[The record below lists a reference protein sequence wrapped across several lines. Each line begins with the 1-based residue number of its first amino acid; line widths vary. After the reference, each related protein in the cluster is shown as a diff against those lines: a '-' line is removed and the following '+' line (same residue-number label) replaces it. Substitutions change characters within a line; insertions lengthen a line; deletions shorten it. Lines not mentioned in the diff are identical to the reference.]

1 MAKVYEIFTSEDI
14 ISGQQEVVT
23 ATAWSDNSTTLSTF
37 FTSSTQSG
45 SSGEYYLDIYDKN
58 ISGDADTSAD
68 PTGVSQFSIA
78 YGHIDGSGSKKTTGG
93 RDGDSP
99 TNAIFSQYSQLLLE
113 NDTTTWRTNDA
124 SGTERVVEHIYSI
137 NFNRARAKEALD
149 PGNWELTLS
158 SSNARPP
165 ITLIDDSGDNAG
177 TTGIAGKNYY
187 IISGTLG
194 AAGNY
199 NTTLKF
205 GKFYPEQGM
214 MIMDAG
220 LISSHSLG
228 GKDGVGTRSGS
239 NKMDYPNEPA
249 KLYNHIKAGAFFKAR
264 NAQTITSTYYFCRIK
279 NRDFNFSN
287 NPTFVTGSDGSLKH
301 SAMKKN
307 PQTYI
312 TTIGM
317 YNNAN
322 ELLAVAKLSKPLLKN
337 FLREALVKVKLEY

>member
-1 MAKVYEIFTSEDI
+1 MAKVYEIFTSDDI
-14 ISGQQEVVT
+14 IAGQQEIVT
-23 ATAWSDNSTTLSTF
+23 ATAWSNNSTTLATF

-45 SSGEYYLDIYDKN
+45 SSGEYYLDLYDK
-58 ISGDADTSAD
+58 DTNTDSTA
-68 PTGVSQFSIA
+68 VSQLSIA

-93 RDGDSP
+93 RSGDSA

-113 NDTTTWRTNDA
+113 NDTPTWKTFDGN
-124 SGTERVVEHIYSI
+124 GTERVVDQIYAI
-137 NFNRARAKEALD
+137 NFNRSRAKEALD

-158 SSNARPP
+158 GSTDGVKGPM
-165 ITLIDDSGDNAG
+165 TLIDDSGDSAG
-177 TTGIAGKNYY
+177 TTGIAGKNYN

-194 AAGNY
+194 SAGNY

-205 GKFYPEQGM
+205 GSFYPEQGM
-214 MIMDAG
+214 MILDAG
-220 LISSHSLG
+220 LIASHSLSTRIT
-228 GKDGVGTRSGS
+228 VGNQTGS
-239 NKMDYPNEPA
+239 NYMDYPNEPA
-249 KLYNHIKAGAFFKAR
+249 KFYNHIKGGASFKAR

-307 PQTYI
+307 PQIYI

-317 YNNAN
+317 YNNNN

-337 FLREALVKVKLEY
+337 FSREALVKVKLEY